1 MQQAEKTQSESG
13 LEACS
18 AESPLVAMT
27 LRGESRLWGGY
38 PGCVTLLCC
47 RREPPR
53 MSRIQAPWHSW
64 RAESGSLMSA
74 SCPQLCRRKGL
85 HYNSLW
91 VETWVP
97 MEHTLC
103 AAVLVL
109 ESTWVS
115 RVLGS
120 ESFYQLES
128 LPRVVQLEEEE
139 DKGGG
144 GKEEENADIQS
155 QEAFLFRFDNDSC

>member
-1 MQQAEKTQSESG
+1 
-13 LEACS
+13 
-18 AESPLVAMT
+18 
-27 LRGESRLWGGY
+27 
-38 PGCVTLLCC
+38 
-47 RREPPR
+47 
-53 MSRIQAPWHSW
+53 
-64 RAESGSLMSA
+64 
-74 SCPQLCRRKGL
+74 
-85 HYNSLW
+85 
-91 VETWVP
+91 

-120 ESFYQLES
+120 ESFSQLES